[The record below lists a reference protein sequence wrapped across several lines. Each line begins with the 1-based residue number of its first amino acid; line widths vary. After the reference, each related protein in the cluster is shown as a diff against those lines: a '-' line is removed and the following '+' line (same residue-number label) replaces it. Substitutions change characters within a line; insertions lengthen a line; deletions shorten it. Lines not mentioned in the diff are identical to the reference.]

1 MSAAT
6 QAQVIGRRGVV
17 WMLMIGG
24 VGLVG
29 SLFLLIFGD
38 TIGPPTTAKGS
49 SYSDSAVGHGAF
61 VELLRAM
68 RYRVFINRD
77 PEARHIT
84 SRDLIIIAEPDI
96 RLFNTER
103 LESLSREQAQVLIVL
118 PKWATWPS
126 TEDPGWIERAELLP
140 LEAIQLLADEIINN
154 ATATRGSV
162 ETLTLN
168 RFPEWVPTLADA
180 QFVKSLDLRPIVT
193 GPDGNL
199 MAYVESSNLRI
210 AVLTDPDLIA
220 NHGLH
225 LGDNA
230 HLALALVDVLLQPG
244 GRIFID
250 ETLHGFAVEK
260 NVWRLMFEPPYL
272 AATLLALVAM
282 WLIVWHSARRFGA
295 PLPPMPAFSSGKDAL
310 IENAARLLISGG
322 HGAHVA
328 ERYGEATVIEA
339 SQRLRLTNRDATD
352 DLRPQ
357 LERIAERRG
366 ITAKLPGRR
375 QQSLHPVTLARRYH
389 EWKLE
394 MFGGS

>member
-1 MSAAT
+1 
-6 QAQVIGRRGVV
+6 
-17 WMLMIGG
+17 
-24 VGLVG
+24 
-29 SLFLLIFGD
+29 
-38 TIGPPTTAKGS
+38 
-49 SYSDSAVGHGAF
+49 
-61 VELLRAM
+61 
-68 RYRVFINRD
+68 
-77 PEARHIT
+77 
-84 SRDLIIIAEPDI
+84 
-96 RLFNTER
+96 
-103 LESLSREQAQVLIVL
+103 
-118 PKWATWPS
+118 
-126 TEDPGWIERAELLP
+126 
-140 LEAIQLLADEIINN
+140 
-154 ATATRGSV
+154 
-162 ETLTLN
+162 
-168 RFPEWVPTLADA
+168 
-180 QFVKSLDLRPIVT
+180 
-193 GPDGNL
+193 
-199 MAYVESSNLRI
+199 MAYLETSNLQI

-250 ETLHGFAVEK
+250 ETLHGFAVEP
-260 NVWRLMFEPPYL
+260 NIWRLMFEPPYL

-282 WLIVWHSARRFGA
+282 WLIVWHAARRFGA
-295 PLPPMPAFSSGKDAL
+295 PLPPVPAFSSGKDAL

-339 SQRLRLTNRDATD
+339 GKRLRLTNREASD

-375 QQSLHPVTLARRYH
+375 HPALHPVALARRYH